1 MCTIR
6 ISLCLAALFAA
17 GSLTTASAQQSRQ
30 NRSGQNRNVNQRERA
45 ARDSWQPTRSRSAS
59 ESSESVGRPINPVR
73 QVDHSVP
80 IDGVPS
86 LPSGSVSVID
96 PPIHPAP
103 IQAAPLDGQIVAPH
117 YEGACDSQPPGI
129 CGCGDTACDG
139 GCDSLGCDGAC
150 GGENCSCCG
159 ELCSPDAWRPCVT
172 LCLPT
177 DGWVSFEYL
186 SWWQDGMRLP
196 PLVTTNVSNDI
207 PQDEAGVLTSPTTR
221 ILFGGNEVLND
232 QFNGGRLRFGV
243 WLDRCHTWGIGAE
256 FFQIGSETDSFSG
269 TSTGDPILA
278 RPFFNTQTGREDS
291 ELVAYPGVISG
302 TVKARAE
309 SELGGAGVH
318 LRYLRCCDEG
328 CTQGV
333 FCGCPGH
340 FCSRTEALIGLRY
353 LKLDESLTVTE
364 DLISPDGSFDISDR
378 FQTRNEFVGL
388 DIGWSYRRTR
398 DCWTMDCLVRLGVG
412 NTRQTVRINGETT
425 INSPQNDPTTQTLP
439 GGLLTQTSNIGK
451 YSDDQ
456 FAVVPEFNAN
466 LGYQM
471 SDHVRLMLGY
481 TFIYWSNVVRTGD
494 QIDLDV
500 NTDLLP
506 PPVEPVTGPQR
517 PAFRFDT
524 TDYWVQGINLGLEYR
539 W

>member
-1 MCTIR
+1 
-6 ISLCLAALFAA
+6 
-17 GSLTTASAQQSRQ
+17 
-30 NRSGQNRNVNQRERA
+30 
-45 ARDSWQPTRSRSAS
+45 
-59 ESSESVGRPINPVR
+59 
-73 QVDHSVP
+73 
-80 IDGVPS
+80 
-86 LPSGSVSVID
+86 
-96 PPIHPAP
+96 
-103 IQAAPLDGQIVAPH
+103 
-117 YEGACDSQPPGI
+117 
-129 CGCGDTACDG
+129 
-139 GCDSLGCDGAC
+139 
-150 GGENCSCCG
+150 
-159 ELCSPDAWRPCVT
+159 
-172 LCLPT
+172 
-177 DGWVSFEYL
+177 
-186 SWWQDGMRLP
+186 MRLP

-221 ILFGGNEVLND
+221 ILFGGNEVLDD

-256 FFQIGSETDSFSG
+256 FFQIDSETDSFSG

-302 TVKARAE
+302 TVNARAE

-340 FCSRTEALIGLRY
+340 FCSRTEALVGLRY

-364 DLISPDGSFDISDR
+364 DLISTDGSFDISDR
-378 FQTRNEFVGL
+378 FQTRNEFIGL
-388 DIGWSYRRTR
+388 DLGWSYRRTR
-398 DCWTMDCLVRLGVG
+398 DFWTMDCLVRLGVG

-471 SDHVRLMLGY
+471 TDHLRVMFGY

-524 TDYWVQGINLGLEYR
+524 TDYWVQGINLGFEYR